1 MPDVFVPPELAA
13 SFVAYMNAQG
23 ASLPPSFTELSSR
36 LSAALATPTPT
47 RSPVLSFSQPLA
59 AQGASSASASRAIRV
74 TAPLPRRALA
84 PRRMHSLPPED
95 GQGPENFLAG
105 A

>member
-47 RSPVLSFSQPLA
+47 HTLVLITSPA
-59 AQGASSASASRAIRV
+59 TRNIHTHASSSSTLSAANTRIF
-74 TAPLPRRALA
+74 T
-84 PRRMHSLPPED
+84 
-95 GQGPENFLAG
+95 
-105 A
+105 